1 VSGSAALGEA
11 ALLRVEGL
19 GVLVGPPE
27 RRVMAVRDVTLGIG
41 PGMRLGVVGESG
53 SGKSTTALAIMGLLP
68 KDATITAGSIEYCGQ
83 ELVGLPDERLRR
95 LRGAEI
101 AIVFQNAGASLNP
114 LIRVGDQIAD
124 VVREHTGATRAQA
137 RSRAVEVLG
146 AMGIGDPER
155 NARAFPH
162 QYSGGMAQ
170 RALLGMALACRP
182 RLLIADEPTTGLD
195 PVVQMHVIDR
205 IVEQVREQGS
215 SLMIISHDLAV
226 IARAATHVVVMYAG
240 GVVEHGPLGAVL
252 GLPAHPYT
260 RALLGAVGPGAD
272 GRFSFIPGRVPVLGP
287 DSVGCDFRDRCP
299 LWASLGRPEV
309 CAVER
314 PALRPVADPTGGLG
328 DHGAAGPADGGG
340 REAACHFAGTV
351 AR

>member
-1 VSGSAALGEA
+1 MSEPDAPADGP
-11 ALLRVEGL
+11 LLRIEAL

-27 RRVMAVRDVTLGIG
+27 RRIMAVRDITLAVE
-41 PGMRLGVVGESG
+41 PGMRLGIVGESG
-53 SGKSTTALAIMGLLP
+53 SGKSTTALAVMGLLP
-68 KDATITAGSIEYCGQ
+68 KGATITSGSIVYRGE
-83 ELVGLPDERLRR
+83 ELIGASDARYRA
-95 LRGAEI
+95 LRGSEL

-124 VVREHTGATRAQA
+124 IVREHTGASKAEAQA
-137 RSRAVEVLG
+137 RAVEMLG

-155 NARAFPH
+155 RARGYPH

-195 PVVQMHVIDR
+195 PVVQVHVIDR
-205 IVEQVREQGS
+205 IVEQVRQQGS

-226 IARAATHVVVMYAG
+226 ISRAATHVVVMYAG
-240 GVVEHGPLGAVL
+240 GVVEHGPRDVVL
-252 GLPAHPYT
+252 GEPAHPYT
-260 RALLGAVGPGAD
+260 RALLAAVGVGAD

-299 LWASLGRPEV
+299 LRAALGDPAI
-309 CAVER
+309 CAAER
-314 PALRPVADPTGGLG
+314 PALR
-328 DHGAAGPADGGG
+328 AAGPDHA
-340 REAACHFAGTV
+340 AACHFVGA
-351 AR
+351 AAA